1 MRITKAGGLLVL
13 CGLIWLTSTLP
24 GAWANESAAA
34 PPRLLIVGDSL
45 SDAYR
50 LPREAGWVA
59 LLSERLQGEVEV
71 INGAISGET
80 TAGGVTRLPALLDQF
95 EPRWV
100 LIILGGNDGLRALAP
115 SQLATNLSTMVDQAQ
130 QAGAAVALMQVRMPA
145 NLGPVYQ
152 RRFEAVYPQVA
163 EDHDVVLLPF
173 FLQDIFDQP
182 GMLMDDGIHPTA
194 EAQPLMLEALWEGLL
209 TFMQAGQ
216 SDNTRVSLDDD

>member
-1 MRITKAGGLLVL
+1 MRITKAGWLLVL
-13 CGLIWLTSTLP
+13 CGLICLTSTLP
-24 GAWANESAAA
+24 NAWANESAAA
-34 PPRLLIVGDSL
+34 PPRLLILGDSL

-59 LLSERLQGEVEV
+59 LLSERLEGEVEV

-95 EPRWV
+95 APQWV

-115 SQLATNLSTMVDQAQ
+115 SQLASNLSTMVGQAEE
-130 QAGAAVALMQVRMPA
+130 AGAAVALMQVRMPA

-152 RRFEAVYPQVA
+152 RRFEAVYPQIA
-163 EDHDVVLLPF
+163 DDHGVVLLPF
-173 FLQDIFDQP
+173 FLEDIFDQP

-194 EAQPLMLEALWEGLL
+194 EAQPLMLEALWEHLPD
-209 TFMQAGQ
+209 FIQAGH
-216 SDNTRVSLDDD
+216 

>member
-1 MRITKAGGLLVL
+1 MRITKGGWLLVL
-13 CGLIWLTSTLP
+13 CGLIWLSGTLP
-24 GAWANESAAA
+24 LAWANESAAA
-34 PPRLLIVGDSL
+34 PPRLLVLGDSL

-59 LLSERLQGEVEV
+59 LLSERLDGQVEV
-71 INGAISGET
+71 VNGAISGET

-95 EPRWV
+95 EPHWV

-115 SQLATNLSTMVDQAQ
+115 SQLANNLSTMVGQAQ
-130 QAGAAVALMQVRMPA
+130 EAGAAVALMQVRMPA

-152 RRFEAVYPQVA
+152 RRFEAVYPQIA
-163 EDHDVVLLPF
+163 DDYDVVLLPF
-173 FLQDIFDQP
+173 FLEDIFDQP

-209 TFMQAGQ
+209 AFMQAGQ
-216 SDNTRVSLDDD
+216 